1 MSVFIRSLVGRVLTI
16 DSVNLPA
23 FGLQERGN
31 VTAAIQAA
39 ADAKTINLWSTPGD
53 MDATRS
59 FEEYIPVTTD
69 VISLTNHA
77 EDVSIAPAG
86 TIAALTINMPAS
98 PRDKQRVTLAFDQVV
113 TALTQQIASGS
124 GHTLRGALTAATAKG
139 FATWMYRATGKIWY
153 RVG

>member
-39 ADAKTINLWSTPGD
+39 LDAKTINMWAAGGD
-53 MDATRS
+53 VKPKAS
-59 FEEYIPVTTD
+59 LEEYTPVTTD
-69 VISLTNHA
+69 VISLPGYA
-77 EDVSIAPAG
+77 ETVLVTPAG
-86 TIAALTINMPAS
+86 TIAALTINMPAT
-98 PRDKQRVTLAFDQVV
+98 PADGQRVNLVFDQAV

-124 GHTLRGALTAATAKG
+124 GHTLKGALTAATAKG
-139 FATWMYRATGKIWY
+139 FGEWQFRLSNKTWY